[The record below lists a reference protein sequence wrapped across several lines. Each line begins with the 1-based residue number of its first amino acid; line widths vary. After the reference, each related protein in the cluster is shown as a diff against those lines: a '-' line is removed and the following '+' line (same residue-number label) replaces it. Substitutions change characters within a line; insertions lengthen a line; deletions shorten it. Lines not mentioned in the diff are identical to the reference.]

1 MKNKLLLDV
10 ISILLKF
17 ITGLIP
23 VGIGAALYYYAKVD
37 LFWVIAFFFF
47 ILNRNVFEVFE
58 LSNKIHDS
66 KKEEEKIWRN
76 ILTKRKAL

>member
-17 ITGLIP
+17 ITDIIP